1 MKIKIIVFSL
11 VASMFFL
18 VAACGPS
25 AKKVQE
31 AKDNLA
37 QEKEAYAQ
45 EQKDSI
51 EDYESYKLAYEAQI
65 DANEVAMTEL
75 RKKVKK
81 SKDKFQTSN
90 EKLIDELETKNSNM
104 RKKIREVKREGK
116 EDWNSFK
123 EEFSYDMDELVKAI
137 KGIGENNKD

>member
-1 MKIKIIVFSL
+1 MKIKITVFSL
-11 VASMFFL
+11 VASMFLL

-65 DANEVAMTEL
+65 DANEVAMAEL

-123 EEFSYDMDELVKAI
+123 EEFSYDMDELGKAI